1 MTMLRTDL
9 IDLGPDALMAL
20 ANPGFVK
27 RAQKDVAAG
36 ALPGLSQDPDGTV
49 HARFGDGVHTRMAPG
64 VALRDAECSCTAGGM
79 CRHRVMLVLA
89 YQAAHVAAAPAATDA
104 PDTDAPDAVHAG
116 WSPAHFDDAAIA
128 AAVGPAVVEQ
138 ARKLALDR
146 PVATVMTAAAAGGVP
161 AVSLPMSQV
170 RFFAAGSLALAR
182 CDCRQGSGCAH
193 VVLACWAFRQARRAH
208 PDAPDVTLDVH
219 PFGAPP
225 AAARAA
231 LMDTDAARRVRAQAE
246 DWLWSVWREGASQPA
261 AGLEARHAALTADLA
276 QLGWTW
282 VREDIENV
290 WQILGALARRSS
302 RYGTDDLVDASAR
315 AYLRLAGAAHA
326 DAAPAPRL
334 PASRILGIGQQ
345 GEVALDLLRLV
356 SLGMTCWRDDAGLG
370 ARIVFA
376 DPDTQA
382 VCVLDRA
389 WPAGA
394 DAGDPG
400 TGLLDR
406 RVAGVA
412 LRALAGGQVVTRAAR
427 RRANASVELGAGA
440 RQTSVLALS
449 PKSWDDL
456 RAPLRF
462 DTLDALLAHLRGRP
476 PAGILPGEAAG
487 NWHVI
492 GLAGLTLEDWT
503 WDGVRQA
510 LCARWRDDAG
520 RELRAHLRY
529 ESLAPG
535 AVDALAR
542 ALRGDWGAP
551 RALAGP
557 VWREN
562 GGIAIRPAS
571 IVTGTRAVVLALE
584 PKAPQ
589 ALVMDGAPPAG
600 GAAAA
605 LLDETRALLGQI
617 VRYGL
622 RHVPPA
628 LRSRTLAQAAHLDD
642 AGYVQA
648 AGLLRAAL
656 AERRDGTGLAALS
669 LLGLLLVELTG

>member
-1 MTMLRTDL
+1 MTMRRTDL

-36 ALPGLSQDPDGTV
+36 ALPELSQDPDGTV

-64 VALRDAECSCTAGGM
+64 VALRDAECSCSAGGM

-89 YQAAHVAAAPAATDA
+89 YQAAHAAGATPADA
-104 PDTDAPDAVHAG
+104 GTPDALPAG
-116 WSPAHFDDAAIA
+116 WSPADFDDAAIA

-138 ARKLALDR
+138 ARKLALER
-146 PVATVMTAAAAGGVP
+146 PVATVMTAAAAAGGVP
-161 AVSLPMSQV
+161 AASLPMSQV
-170 RFFAAGSLALAR
+170 RFFAAASLALAR
-182 CDCRQGSGCAH
+182 CDCRQGTACAH
-193 VVLACWAFRQARRAH
+193 VVLACWAFRQARRAQ
-208 PDAPDVTLDVH
+208 PDATDVTLDVH

-225 AAARAA
+225 AAGREA
-231 LMDTDAARRVRAQAE
+231 LMDTDAARRVRAQVE

-282 VREDIENV
+282 VREDIDTV

-302 RYGTDDLVDASAR
+302 RYGTDDLVDAAAR
-315 AYLRLAGAAHA
+315 AYLRLAGAAQA

-334 PASRILGIGQQ
+334 PASRILGVGQQ
-345 GEVALDLLRLV
+345 GAVALDLLRLV

-389 WPAGA
+389 WPAGT

-400 TGLLDR
+400 AGLLDR

-427 RRANASVELGAGA
+427 RRANASVELGAQA

-492 GLAGLTLEDWT
+492 GLAGLTLDDWA
-503 WDGVRQA
+503 WDGVRQT
-510 LCARWRDDAG
+510 LCARWHDDAG
-520 RELRAHLRY
+520 RALRAHVRY

-535 AVDALAR
+535 AVDGLAR

-571 IVTGTRAVVLALE
+571 IVTEGRAVVLALE

-589 ALVMDGAPPAG
+589 ALAMDGAPPAG
-600 GAAAA
+600 DAAA
-605 LLDETRALLGQI
+605 LLDETRALLGQV

-622 RHVPPA
+622 RHIPPA
-628 LRSRTLAQAAHLDD
+628 LRSRTLAQAAQLDD

-648 AGLLRAAL
+648 ASLLRAAI
-656 AERRDGTGLAALS
+656 AERRDGTGLATLS
-669 LLGLLLVELTG
+669 LLSLLLVELAG